1 MAGIILT
8 RSISRSLLPASK
20 HVKTKRTDQTILDSS
35 QEAPSHSRRE
45 LVEFFLLNC
54 LSCCSNFA
62 VLCVSQL

>member
-8 RSISRSLLPASK
+8 RFISRSLLPASK
-20 HVKTKRTDQTILDSS
+20 HVKTKGLTRQYWT
-35 QEAPSHSRRE
+35 PRRKPLLTVNE
-45 LVEFFLLNC
+45 NLLNFFLLNC